1 MHANPRLLPGLC
13 RLCLSFTS
21 ISRRSLKTKR
31 WNKQYK
37 LISMFARICID
48 RTFVQRLVRELWRD
62 LLTLIAVAGD
72 LDFSED
78 KTAHTWLPGSL

>member
-1 MHANPRLLPGLC
+1 
-13 RLCLSFTS
+13 
-21 ISRRSLKTKR
+21 
-31 WNKQYK
+31 
-37 LISMFARICID
+37 MFARICID

-78 KTAHTWLPGSL
+78 KTAQHVTAWQLVGSICTTDTVPKTAKSYDGKAYSYLTRVLPLLSRPAD